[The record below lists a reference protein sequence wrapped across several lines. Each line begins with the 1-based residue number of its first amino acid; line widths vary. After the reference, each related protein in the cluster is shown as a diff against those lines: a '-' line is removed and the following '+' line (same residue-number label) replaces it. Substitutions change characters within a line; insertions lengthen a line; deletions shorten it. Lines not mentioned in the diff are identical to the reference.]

1 MTELPPWQGFMV
13 PTLKAMSEGQ
23 ARHWSEMQPLIA
35 DVMGLSAE
43 QRAEMLP
50 SGRKVKYKDRIGW
63 CVSYLTIV
71 GALERVKRG
80 HYQITDAGRALL
92 AQYPDGVTEQQ
103 VRALGEDP
111 ASLIRPYKSTVKS
124 PAQTTTQDAAPPQDE
139 LTPSEQIHDGIQRI
153 QDEVGAEVLTRLQQ
167 HSPAFFEQAVVDL
180 LLAMGYGGEEG
191 SGQVTQLTH
200 DGGIDG
206 IIDQDV
212 LGLRRIYVQAKRY
225 ATDNTVQRPETQAFV
240 GALNG
245 KADSGIFITTSRF
258 SSGAQQY
265 ADEVPTRIVLIDG
278 QRLARL
284 MIRYGVGVQTR
295 ETVNIVEV
303 DEDFFA

>member
-1 MTELPPWQGFMV
+1 MTDLPPWQGFMI
-13 PTLKAMSEGQ
+13 PTLKAMSDGN

-35 DVMGLSAE
+35 DIMQLSPE

-63 CVSYLTIV
+63 CVSYLSIV
-71 GALERVKRG
+71 GALTRVRRG
-80 HYQITDAGRALL
+80 HYQITDAGRVLL

-103 VRALGEDP
+103 VKALGDDP
-111 ASLIRPYKSTVKS
+111 KSPILPYRSTVKRT
-124 PAQTTTQDAAPPQDE
+124 AQATAPQVTPTQDE

-153 QDEVGAEVLTRLQQ
+153 QDEVGSEVLARLQQ
-167 HSPAFFEQAVVDL
+167 HSPAFFEQAVIDL

-225 ATDNTVQRPETQAFV
+225 ATGNTVQRPEIQAFV
-240 GALNG
+240 GALSG

-258 SSGAQQY
+258 SAGAQQY
-265 ADEVPTRIVLIDG
+265 ANEVPTRIVLIDG
-278 QRLARL
+278 ERLARL
-284 MIRYGVGVQTR
+284 MIRYGSSRMGV
-295 ETVNIVEV
+295 
-303 DEDFFA
+303 